1 MKCPFCR
8 CPSSHA
14 GTTTLTFERGGSVVL
29 FRDVPAELCDDCE
42 EPLVADDVAAKV
54 LARAEEAAARG
65 VELEVLR
72 YAA

>member
-1 MKCPFCR
+1 M
-8 CPSSHA
+8 
-14 GTTTLTFERGGSVVL
+14 VL